1 MKTSIKFNTD
11 KLFTNITSEVKNFL
25 QENKC
30 TDGLVTVYSPHTT
43 CCIWLTEDE
52 LLHKADVR
60 FFLDSIVPSSK
71 DPEGKQKN
79 TKYLHDM
86 ISLRNDVTADEP
98 INGHSHIRSMFF
110 GSSESIPVIDSELCL
125 GKWKQIFIIE
135 LDPNRDREVLITYL
149 GNKK

>member
-11 KLFTNITSEVKNFL
+11 KLFTNITQEVQDFISKN
-25 QENKC
+25 NC
-30 TDGLVTVYSPHTT
+30 TNGLVTVYSPHTT

-60 FFLDSIVPSSK
+60 FFLDSIAPSSK

-86 ISLRNDVTADEP
+86 ISLRNDVSIDEP

-110 GSSESIPVIDSELCL
+110 GSSENIPVIDSKLCL
-125 GKWKQIFIIE
+125 GKWKQIFIVE
-135 LDPNRDREVLITYL
+135 LDPNRDREVLVTYL
-149 GNKK
+149 GEKT

>member
-1 MKTSIKFNTD
+1 MNKSIKFNTD
-11 KLFTNITSEVKNFL
+11 KLFKNVTKEVQSFL
-25 QENKC
+25 DKNKC
-30 TDGLVTVYSPHTT
+30 TNGIVTIYSPHTT

-60 FFLDSIVPSSK
+60 FFLDNIAPASK

-86 ISLRNDVTADEP
+86 ISLRNDVPIDEP

-110 GSSESIPVIDSELCL
+110 NSSESVPVINSKLCL

-149 GNKK
+149 GETK